1 MVKSREEI
9 EESLLSDRVFDSVMK
24 EECVDVKDRV
34 YPLDYWVCVLAFT
47 FDIYFKETLEIIR
60 ENDYIN
66 CLVDRFK
73 YINSKEKMEKVR
85 KVLNKYLDKKIEI

>member
-1 MVKSREEI
+1 MVKSQEEL
-9 EESLLSDRVFDSVMK
+9 EESLLSERVFDSVMK
-24 EECVDVKDRV
+24 EECVDVRDRV

-47 FDIYFKETLEIIR
+47 FDINFKETLEIIR

-85 KVLNKYLDKKIEI
+85 NVLNKYIDIKIEI

>member
-1 MVKSREEI
+1 MVKSQEEL

-24 EECVDVKDRV
+24 EECVDVRDRV

-47 FDIYFKETLEIIR
+47 FDINFKETLTIIK

-66 CLVDRFK
+66 CLVDRFN
-73 YINSKEKMEKVR
+73 YINSKEKMEKIR
-85 KVLNKYLDKKIEI
+85 EVLNNYINKGE

>member
-1 MVKSREEI
+1 MVKSQEEL

-24 EECVDVKDRV
+24 EECVDVRDRV

-47 FDIYFKETLEIIR
+47 FDINFKETLEIIR

-73 YINSKEKMEKVR
+73 YINSKEKMEKIR
-85 KVLNKYLDKKIEI
+85 EVLNNYINKGE

>member
-1 MVKSREEI
+1 MVKSQEEL

-24 EECVDVKDRV
+24 EECVDVRDRV

-47 FDIYFKETLEIIR
+47 FDINFKETLEIIR

-85 KVLNKYLDKKIEI
+85 NVLNKYIDIKIEI